1 LWWRQRGCFAL
12 PAGRE
17 PGISLLPRS
26 VGGLEQ
32 MHRNRHALPLLLL
45 CLIAPSVG
53 AAVQEGEV
61 TVADGAEAAVRYKKI
76 FDTPPR
82 LTIVEFRQSWFKE
95 KPFSKSDFV
104 FVKQDATGFRVLNAH
119 PEQGQ
124 GSVATIKWRAE
135 GTLAA
140 IQPTP
145 PPPLSLSTAR
155 GQLTQEQVAEAIKN
169 MGGKVTL
176 DSAAPGGG
184 LSRPVIGVDLHHA
197 RVADV
202 DMGALLALTKLRT
215 LNLSGTSV
223 GDAGMRTIGS
233 LTTLQTLHLNE
244 THVSDVGLMELR
256 RLGELREL
264 SLFHTRVSDEGLA
277 SLQGMS
283 NLRDL
288 TLSGPH
294 ITDRGLVHL
303 VSLRNLRHLYLS
315 GTGVSKAGLEELKR
329 SLPKTQIIQ

>member
-1 LWWRQRGCFAL
+1 LLVVSFA
-12 PAGRE
+12 A
-17 PGISLLPRS
+17 S
-26 VGGLEQ
+26 
-32 MHRNRHALPLLLL
+32 A
-45 CLIAPSVG
+45 AG

-61 TVADGAEAAVRYKKI
+61 TVADGAEAAVRYRKV

-124 GSVATIKWRAE
+124 GSVATFKWRAE

-169 MGGKVTL
+169 LGGKITV
-176 DSAAPGGG
+176 DPAPGPQ
-184 LSRPVIGVDLHHA
+184 RPVIAVDLHHA
-197 RVADV
+197 RVADA
-202 DMGALLALTKLRT
+202 DMGPLLALTRLRT

-223 GDAGMRTIGS
+223 GDAGMRTIGN

-294 ITDRGLVHL
+294 ITDRGLLHL
-303 VSLRNLRHLYLS
+303 VGLRNLRHLYLS

>member
-1 LWWRQRGCFAL
+1 
-12 PAGRE
+12 
-17 PGISLLPRS
+17 
-26 VGGLEQ
+26 
-32 MHRNRHALPLLLL
+32 MHRTASGLAV
-45 CLIAPSVG
+45 LILSVAVSAAG

-61 TVADGAEAAVRYKKI
+61 TVADGAEAAVRYKKV
-76 FDTPPR
+76 FDAPPR

-145 PPPLSLSTAR
+145 PPPLTLSTAR
-155 GQLTQEQVAEAIKN
+155 GQLTQEQVAEAVKN
-169 MGGKVTL
+169 LGGKVTL
-176 DSAAPGGG
+176 DPAAGPQ
-184 LSRPVIGVDLHHA
+184 RPVIGVDLHHA
-197 RVADV
+197 RVADA
-202 DMGALLALTKLRT
+202 DMGPLLALTRLRT

-223 GDAGMRTIGS
+223 GDAGMRTVGN
-233 LTTLQTLHLNE
+233 LLTLQTLHLNE
-244 THVSDVGLMELR
+244 THVSDIGLMELR

-277 SLQGMS
+277 ALRGMN

-294 ITDRGLVHL
+294 ITDRGLMHL
-303 VSLRNLRHLYLS
+303 VGLRNLRHLHLS